1 MINIK
6 NNNKPHIEGTNYMAR
21 SLRLGLTLSD
31 DDALVFWR
39 SENTYTV
46 TPQQKRRLKEARQIY
61 SAHPIK
67 F

>member
-1 MINIK
+1 
-6 NNNKPHIEGTNYMAR
+6 MAR

-31 DDALVFWR
+31 DDAKVFWR

-46 TPQQKRRLKEARQIY
+46 TQQQKRRLKEAQQIY

-67 F
+67 L